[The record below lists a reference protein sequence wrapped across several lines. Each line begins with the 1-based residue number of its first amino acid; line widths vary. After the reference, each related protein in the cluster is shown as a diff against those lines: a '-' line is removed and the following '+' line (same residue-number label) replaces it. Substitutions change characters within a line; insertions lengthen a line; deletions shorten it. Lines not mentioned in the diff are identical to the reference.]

1 MKAGSI
7 TKDITPIITWCE
19 EEYKDLDELPFTD
32 ENNNPDTG
40 TLILNGALD
49 LSNMFRDLLKP
60 CFKWLAEK
68 VNELEAE
75 FDKLPYCV

>member
-32 ENNNPDTG
+32 ENDNPDTG

-49 LSNMFRDLLKP
+49 LSNMFRDSLKP